1 MIDYKI
7 EYNNF
12 VENAKQNLHTKFF
25 IIDGPQRSGNN
36 FWNNLFSS
44 NLVNGN
50 FEVADFAFHSPHLY
64 FKDNTYNLQD
74 NIVNVVPFRDPWE
87 GLKSFLLLTN
97 EEESASEEFMLNYL
111 DSCLSFYGMVLSN
124 SKNIIPIDL
133 DFGSLYPN
141 QIISKVFSIDLEEV
155 SNPFEDYAIKE
166 RDTDRENAT
175 PRYTRQKQALLNKAA
190 KRIYTDKVI
199 KYATEVSAKY
209 YEAKLFSYNFW
220 KGLGI

>member
-7 EYNNF
+7 EYDKF
-12 VENAKQNLHTKFF
+12 VENAKQKPQTKFF
-25 IIDGPQRSGNN
+25 IVDGPQRSGNN

-44 NLVNGN
+44 NLVHGD
-50 FEVADFAFHSPHLY
+50 FEVGDFAFHLPSLY
-64 FKDNTYNLQD
+64 FQD
-74 NIVNVVPFRDPWE
+74 NVYNFQENIINVVPFRDPWE

-97 EEESASEEFMLNYL
+97 EEETATEKFMIDYL
-111 DSCLSFYGMVLSN
+111 ESSLDFYNMVLSDN
-124 SKNIIPIDL
+124 KNIIPIDL

-141 QIISKVFSIDLEEV
+141 NIVSKIFSINIEEV

-175 PRYTRQKQALLNKAA
+175 PRYTRQKQALINKAA

-220 KGLGI
+220 KERGL